1 MKAITSFLLMVWA
14 SVLSIV
20 TPAHI
25 IRHTGLRYGTKASP
39 GVNEAVSTQGFLLE
53 IDTSA
58 APHTVPTY
66 VEVGQVTD
74 IPDPSQEA
82 SDLDASN
89 LRSLAK
95 EYIAGLK
102 DSQSVTITG
111 QRIAT
116 NEGQNFLRD
125 NAGAAGVFAFRN
137 TYSDGSILTYSS
149 TIKKFGITGNTDAV
163 MMFTATV
170 RPSGAQIWSGTGGP
184 TT

>member
-1 MKAITSFLLMVWA
+1 MPSVLRIASGFA
-14 SVLSIV
+14 SVLLLAGSL
-20 TPAHI
+20 AH
-25 IRHTGLRYGTKASP
+25 A
-39 GVNEAVSTQGFLLE
+39 QGFKF
-53 IDTSA
+53 SN
-58 APHTVPTY
+58 
-66 VEVGQVTD
+66 
-74 IPDPSQEA
+74 PDPSQEA

-95 EYIAGLK
+95 EYIAGLQ

-125 NAGAAGVFAFRN
+125 NSGAAGVFPFRN
-137 TYSDGSILTYSS
+137 TYSDGSVLTYSS
-149 TIKKFGITGNTDAV
+149 TIKKFGVTGGTDAV

-170 RPSGAQIWSGTGGP
+170 RPSGAQVWSGTGGP

>member
-14 SVLSIV
+14 FVLSVV
-20 TPAHI
+20 TPAHV

-39 GVNEAVSTQGFLLE
+39 GVNEAVTTQGFLLE
-53 IDTSA
+53 VDTSA
-58 APHTVPTY
+58 APHTTPTW
-66 VEVGQVTD
+66 VEIGQVTD
-74 IPDPSQEA
+74 IPDPAQEA
-82 SDLDASN
+82 ADLDASN

-95 EYIAGLK
+95 EYVAGLK
-102 DSQSVTITG
+102 DSQAVTVNG

-116 NEGQNFLRD
+116 NAGQNFLRD
-125 NAGAAGVFAFRN
+125 NSGAAGVFPFRN

-163 MMFTATV
+163 MMFVATI
-170 RPSGAQIWSGTGGP
+170 RPSGLQVWSGTGGP

>member
-1 MKAITSFLLMVWA
+1 MKNIHAFLLMVWA
-14 SVLSIV
+14 FVLSIV
-20 TPAHI
+20 TPAHVV
-25 IRHTGLRYGTKASP
+25 RHTSLRYGTKASP

-53 IDTSA
+53 VDTSA
-58 APHTVPTY
+58 APHTTPAW
-66 VEVGQVTD
+66 VEIGQVTD

-102 DSQSVTITG
+102 DSQSVTVTG

-116 NEGQNFLRD
+116 NAGQNFLRD

-137 TYSDGSILTYSS
+137 TYSDGSVLTFHS
-149 TIKKFGITGNTDAV
+149 TIKKFGVTGNTDAV

-170 RPSGAQIWSGTGGP
+170 RPSGAQVWSGTGGP